1 MNLTK
6 EALLRVFGED
16 SSGTTPEECALR
28 SNRKFVR
35 SQDHLALA
43 TEQAKGRRLTAWQAL
58 DAFGFGK
65 LSEALEY
72 GSAVIVADPREPAAT
87 IRKRREILG
96 ISVRDVARA
105 ASISKSV
112 AEKAED
118 PKEHISIQALEKI
131 AQVLALDEA
140 RLSTKAE
147 ADDEGLAIRLRQF
160 KNARPEFTPSAVL
173 AFAEAAWVT
182 KKQAVLATWLGK
194 SSNLA
199 KLGFETD
206 SRYASHGYPAWQYGY
221 DLAHSTR
228 KNLGLKETDQIPS
241 LRELVETVLKIPLI
255 HLSLPRQFAG
265 ATISVGNVR
274 GIAVNIEGLNQNV
287 WVRRATIAHELGHLL
302 WDPDQHLRSLLV
314 DTFADL
320 QDQPPQL
327 KHDVVEARANAFAI
341 ELLAPRE
348 GALEIYNSHGGSEAG
363 LRAVMEFFG
372 VSFTSAKF
380 QLWNALERKS
390 TLDSFVVNDV
400 EPTDDWKGRE
410 SFTNDF
416 FKPKEVPLSRRGLF
430 AWYVIEA
437 MRQKLISID
446 SAASYLCCSQEELRI
461 NEQLIR
467 DIYQDKTK
475 TRQQ

>member
-1 MNLTK
+1 
-6 EALLRVFGED
+6 
-16 SSGTTPEECALR
+16 
-28 SNRKFVR
+28 
-35 SQDHLALA
+35 
-43 TEQAKGRRLTAWQAL
+43 
-58 DAFGFGK
+58 
-65 LSEALEY
+65 
-72 GSAVIVADPREPAAT
+72 
-87 IRKRREILG
+87 
-96 ISVRDVARA
+96 
-105 ASISKSV
+105 
-112 AEKAED
+112 
-118 PKEHISIQALEKI
+118 
-131 AQVLALDEA
+131 
-140 RLSTKAE
+140 
-147 ADDEGLAIRLRQF
+147 
-160 KNARPEFTPSAVL
+160 
-173 AFAEAAWVT
+173 
-182 KKQAVLATWLGK
+182 
-194 SSNLA
+194 
-199 KLGFETD
+199 
-206 SRYASHGYPAWQYGY
+206 
-221 DLAHSTR
+221 
-228 KNLGLKETDQIPS
+228 
-241 LRELVETVLKIPLI
+241 
-255 HLSLPRQFAG
+255 
-265 ATISVGNVR
+265 
-274 GIAVNIEGLNQNV
+274 VNIDGLNQNV